1 MDDVYDLYQR
11 GMALLEDGHF
21 HQATIPLAKA
31 RDLEPDKTSIRE
43 ALGRAYFRSGGFEEA
58 RAEFEAVV
66 ERAPT
71 NDYALFCLGRS
82 LMMLGRD
89 RRGAQ
94 AAHARGE
101 HEPEAARLP
110 DLSRPRAQGGMT
122 AYDTSSTATL
132 NTQLFAAVRPFGEAG
147 EEPAFLL
154 ILDRA
159 AAPDPL

>member
-1 MDDVYDLYQR
+1 MDDVYELYQR

-71 NDYALFCLGRS
+71 NDYALFCLGRA
-82 LMMLGRD
+82 LLECGRPHEARKPLVLAANLRPDRRDYRIYRD
-89 RRGAQ
+89 R
-94 AAHARGE
+94 AR
-101 HEPEAARLP
+101 A
-110 DLSRPRAQGGMT
+110 
-122 AYDTSSTATL
+122 
-132 NTQLFAAVRPFGEAG
+132 
-147 EEPAFLL
+147 
-154 ILDRA
+154 RA
-159 AAPDPL
+159 A